1 MKSIFPIAPA
11 IIMMSSQLR
20 HIKHHKRHR
29 RRLEFAPRILARA
42 AR

>member
-1 MKSIFPIAPA
+1 MKSIFPIALWHA
-11 IIMMSSQLR
+11 AMRHSMR